1 MNFTAGYLI
10 ASLREWLDLKRKAR
24 ALTQPTNSTSAGNR
38 PSFELGED
46 LSNTIRGREE
56 FRKIRTH
63 VLKFQQNDCPVCQ
76 GKHKIQECKNLQSV
90 EIARI
95 FELVKEHTKAICL
108 GIGDGAN
115 DVAMIQ
121 KADVG
126 VGISGNEGMQAVNSS
141 DFSIAQFR

>member
-1 MNFTAGYLI
+1 M
-10 ASLREWLDLKRKAR
+10 
-24 ALTQPTNSTSAGNR
+24 
-38 PSFELGED
+38 
-46 LSNTIRGREE
+46 
-56 FRKIRTH
+56 
-63 VLKFQQNDCPVCQ
+63 V
-76 GKHKIQECKNLQSV
+76 
-90 EIARI
+90 
-95 FELVKEHTKAICL
+95 ELVREHTKAICL